1 MKKLVLGIFVSLN
14 LCAMSSE
21 PGDQG
26 KPALTFALEKLFSAV
41 GSCLVVT
48 SPEVG
53 PSKNEHLPDA
63 QVKLHAY
70 GTLPPCL
77 VMHNPSQDKESI
89 QTAFVKDTASQQG
102 FRVQET
108 QDEILFFFRA
118 EEDITQ

>member
-53 PSKNEHLPDA
+53 PSKNERLPDA
-63 QVKLHAY
+63 QVKNRSY
-70 GTLPPCL
+70 GTWLLGL
-77 VMHNPSQDKESI
+77 VGDKAPQEDLI
-89 QTAFVKDTASQQG
+89 QKELKKNTGAQLI
-102 FRVQET
+102 RVQET
-108 QDEILFFFRA
+108 QDDTLFFFRA
-118 EEDITQ
+118 KEDITQ